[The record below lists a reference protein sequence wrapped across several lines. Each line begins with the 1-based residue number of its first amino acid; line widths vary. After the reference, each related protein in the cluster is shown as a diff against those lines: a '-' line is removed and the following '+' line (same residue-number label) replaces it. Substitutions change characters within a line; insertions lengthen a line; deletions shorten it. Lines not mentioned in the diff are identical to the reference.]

1 MIYTQHTVDLQIQ
14 RQKMPN
20 VGREDRAML
29 GSNPSAR
36 TDGGTSA
43 GDFHYGSLLLP
54 SRRCLAQQS
63 DKPISDPSHSPRP
76 ETQVLGTTGLP
87 FGNIYSA
94 LVSGV
99 CWIEGLS
106 VSERNAIDHGN
117 EIEVETSR

>member
-94 LVSGV
+94 PVSGV
-99 CWIEGLS
+99 CWIEVLS
-106 VSERNAIDHGN
+106 VSERNAIAHSN